1 MKKLLFFIIA
11 LLPSALFA
19 QEATSNFTVTGKV
32 GNVGAP
38 ARAYLFYS
46 IGTNQV
52 VDSALVANGS
62 FTISGFVPA
71 PSNSLLVIDHLGVG
85 YKNLGNT
92 PDMLNFFLDKGTT
105 TVTAKQDSVSKGVI
119 TGSAVNDDD
128 KYLTNQLK
136 PINDEAKKINDEK
149 NAAPQSKQ
157 NSPDYQ
163 RQIAGRMKTLQDKQ
177 EVILKGFVTAH
188 PASYISLMVIN
199 LLGRQGAAPT
209 EVESLYNSLDPSLK
223 ELEIAK
229 MIKKSIDGQK
239 VTDVGSMAPD
249 FSQPD
254 VNGNQVKLSSF
265 RGKYVLVDFWASW
278 CGPCRAENPNVVKA
292 YNKYKGKNFTVL
304 GVSLDKPGATAD
316 WQGAI
321 KSDGLTWTQVSD
333 LKFWKNEAAVLYLVQ
348 SIPANFL
355 IDPNGK
361 IVAKNLRGTDLE
373 DKLAELL
380 GKI

>member
-1 MKKLLFFIIA
+1 
-11 LLPSALFA
+11 
-19 QEATSNFTVTGKV
+19 
-32 GNVGAP
+32 
-38 ARAYLFYS
+38 
-46 IGTNQV
+46 
-52 VDSALVANGS
+52 
-62 FTISGFVPA
+62 
-71 PSNSLLVIDHLGVG
+71 
-85 YKNLGNT
+85 
-92 PDMLNFFLDKGTT
+92 
-105 TVTAKQDSVSKGVI
+105 
-119 TGSAVNDDD
+119 
-128 KYLTNQLK
+128 
-136 PINDEAKKINDEK
+136 
-149 NAAPQSKQ
+149 
-157 NSPDYQ
+157 
-163 RQIAGRMKTLQDKQ
+163 MKTLQDKQ